1 MPVLHSLG
9 IPGESRPRS
18 RRRTLALL
26 ACGIFVPLALAPA
39 ALPAASLE
47 AYGRLP
53 RLDLITLSPD
63 GSRVAFVRTEGDARV
78 VSVVALA
85 TGQVVAKLPAGGEKL
100 RGIEWAD
107 DARLLIK
114 TSVTGV
120 VHGFVYGSGGNLG
133 EWFQCQ
139 VYDLTTGKLSTIPKP
154 QSLGAELLL
163 LNIIGSTAVRHVKDR
178 TVLFV
183 TGSQLGRGRAD
194 LWGGQVLLAVNLD
207 TYAERLVTPLGA
219 GTVRWAVDG
228 DGEEVA
234 EEKYDQKSG
243 HWVISIRRDG
253 RMQEAVSGTGLI
265 EFPYILGLGPT
276 ADTLLVSNV
285 ENEESVW
292 RLLSLRDGAMSA
304 PMAERKTLE
313 RPIEDRVTHRMIG
326 GVHYGDSAEYVFFDP
341 AIEQS
346 WQATVRAFPNE
357 HVHFQ
362 SASND
367 FRKVIVRVQGD
378 RDGYGYELVDLA
390 THRAEALGDIYEG
403 ISKPFE
409 VRSIAYA
416 AGDGLM
422 IPAYLTLPRGKPA
435 QKLPLIVLPHDGPAA
450 RDTADFDWWSQA
462 LADQG
467 YAVLQ
472 PNFRG
477 SYLERAFLTKGF
489 GEWGRK
495 MQTDLSDGVHY
506 LAREGVIDPARVCI
520 VGRGSYGG
528 YAALA
533 GVALDPGVYR
543 CAVSVA
549 GLSDLRRWLSWM
561 SVRQRSSG
569 ENLTRRYW
577 DRFMGVSGPDDP
589 GIEAISPLMH
599 VDAIKVPVLL
609 IHGKDDTVVP
619 FEQSELMYEALRNA
633 HQDVEIAPL
642 KAEDHWLSR
651 SATRLQMLQSSVT
664 FLRAHNSPDP

>member
-1 MPVLHSLG
+1 MPLRV
-9 IPGESRPRS
+9 
-18 RRRTLALL
+18 RR
-26 ACGIFVPLALAPA
+26 
-39 ALPAASLE
+39 ALPSLVGCLFAAAPCAQGAVSLE
-47 AYGRLP
+47 VYGRLP
-53 RLDLITLSPD
+53 RLEHIMLSPD
-63 GSRVAFVRTEGDARV
+63 GTRVAFVRTEGDARV

-85 TGQVVAKLPAGGEKL
+85 TGQVVAKLPASDEKL

-107 DARLLIK
+107 DAHLLIK

-139 VYDLTTGKLSTIPKP
+139 VYDLTTGKLSPIPKP

-207 TYAERLVTPLGA
+207 TYAERLVTPLRA

-234 EEKYDQKSG
+234 EETYDQKSG

-276 ADTLLVSNV
+276 PDTLLVSSV
-285 ENEESVW
+285 EDEESVW
-292 RLLSLRDGAMSA
+292 RLLSLRDGLMSA

-313 RPIEDRVTHRMIG
+313 RAIEDRVTHRMIG

-346 WQATVRAFPNE
+346 WQEIVRAFPNE

-367 FRKVIVRVQGD
+367 FRKVIVRVEGE
-378 RDGYGYELVDLA
+378 RDGFGYELVDLT

-409 VRSIAYA
+409 VRRITYA

-450 RDTADFDWWSQA
+450 RDTAEFDWRSQA
-462 LADQG
+462 VADQG

-477 SYLERAFLTKGF
+477 SDLDREFLTKGF

-495 MQTDLSDGVHY
+495 MQADLSDGVRY
-506 LAREGVIDPARVCI
+506 LAKEGVIDPARVCI
-520 VGRGSYGG
+520 VGGGSYGG

-533 GVALDPGVYR
+533 GVSLDPGVYR
-543 CAVSVA
+543 CAVSYA
-549 GLSDLRRWLSWM
+549 GLSDLHRMLSRVNRRQM
-561 SVRQRSSG
+561 SAG
-569 ENLTRRYW
+569 ANLAQRYW

-589 GIEAISPLMH
+589 ALEQISPLKH
-599 VDAIKVPVLL
+599 VNAINVPVLL
-609 IHGKDDTVVP
+609 IHGKEDTAVP
-619 FEQSELMYEALRNA
+619 FEQSEVMYEALRSANKN
-633 HQDVEIAPL
+633 VELVPL

-651 SATRLQMLQSSVT
+651 GATRLQMLEASIA
-664 FLRAHNSPDP
+664 FLRTHNPPGP